1 MEKRKI
7 LHLCS
12 ILGLIIA
19 VLFISSC
26 LPSPAGQPAEQ
37 GGFADYSMIIFV
49 VLIIAMMYFTMIRP
63 QRKQQKEHQR
73 LMEQL
78 RSGDK
83 VVNAAGIYGEIV
95 SLNDNSVVLKVES
108 GATIRV
114 TRASIVGRLQKQ

>member
-7 LHLCS
+7 LHSCS

-19 VLFISSC
+19 LLFISSC
-26 LPSPAGQPAEQ
+26 VPAGQPAEQ
-37 GGFADYSMIIFV
+37 GGLGDYSMIIFV

-95 SLNDNSVVLKVES
+95 SINDNSVVLKVES

-114 TRASIVGRLQKQ
+114 TRASIVGRLQK